1 MPLPVFGA
9 FYGIA
14 LAIGDETAAG
24 FFAAI
29 GLIGLIASGLG
40 WSYLGDVVTAM
51 KVFAARLIFMA
62 LAALAVIDTAFTGLG
77 IALAVVGFFVALTT
91 PAFSAAL
98 LALRWW
104 PRTDAS
110 T

>member
-1 MPLPVFGA
+1 MPLPLFSG

-14 LAIGDETAAG
+14 LAIGDGTAAG

-40 WSYLGDVVTAM
+40 WSYLGDVVTAI
-51 KVFAARLIFMA
+51 KVFTARLIFIVLTA
-62 LAALAVIDTAFTGLG
+62 LALIDTAFTGLG
-77 IALAVVGFFVALTT
+77 VALAAVGFFVALTT

-104 PRTDAS
+104 PRTDPS
-110 T
+110 V